1 MGTKYYDAD
10 GNPVEN
16 VLSADEANKIAED
29 KSKTFQEEL
38 SKTKEQLAKFEN
50 KDFNFKKL
58 RDMSKEER
66 EALNAKEMELLKRQE
81 AIEEQQVNFTK
92 QQKETREKELS
103 SYKEEY
109 LEKFAGNDEEMK
121 KKVLFHFNRLA
132 DEAIT
137 RSDIEK
143 KMGDAWVLATG
154 GRSSAINPVLNAMAK
169 DGYIQANSQKKGE
182 KLTDD
187 QLDLIKKLKPNLT
200 EEKLKKMGKI

>member
-1 MGTKYYDAD
+1 MGKYYDSD

-38 SKTKEQLAKFEN
+38 SKTKEQLSKLEN

-58 RDMSKEER
+58 RDMTKEER
-66 EALNAKEMELLKRQE
+66 EGINAKEMELLKRQE
-81 AIEEQQVNFTK
+81 AIEEQQANFTK
-92 QQKETREKELS
+92 QQKETREKELG

-109 LEKFAGNDEEMK
+109 LDKFAGGDEEMK

-154 GRSSAINPVLNAMAK
+154 GRHVGVNPILNAMAK
-169 DGYIQANSQKKGE
+169 DGYVQTGTQNKGD

-187 QLDLIKKLKPNLT
+187 QRDLLNKLKPSISD
-200 EEKLKKMGKI
+200 EKLKKLGKI

>member
-1 MGTKYYDAD
+1 MSKYYDAE

-16 VLSADEANKIAED
+16 VLTTDEANKIAED

-66 EALNAKEMELLKRQE
+66 ETLNAKEMELLKRQE
-81 AIEEQQVNFTK
+81 AIEEQQANFTK
-92 QQKETREKELS
+92 QQKETREKELG

-137 RSDIEK
+137 KSDIEK

-154 GRSSAINPVLNAMAK
+154 GRSASVNPIFSAMAK
-169 DGYIQANSQKKGE
+169 DGAIQTGGNRSAD

-187 QLDLIKKLKPNLT
+187 QYDLLKKLKPDMSDV
-200 EEKLKKMGKI
+200 KLNKLGKI